1 MKHCLSAMIRYGV
14 FLILLL
20 LTFGCRKDLCYDHE
34 LHSASVKTVVA
45 ADWEQEWERVYDFD
59 WEQNWNVL
67 WGREYDELRPDIAEG
82 IRALVYSAGGGFSE
96 NNLSAEG
103 GRLPMKEGVYSLLF
117 YNNDTEYIL
126 FNDLTTSASASA
138 TTRTRTRGGFKELHA
153 GERTVSPPDMLYG
166 AYVKEHFAERTLESI
181 ELPVIMRPL
190 TYTYLIRYEFK
201 KGAQYVALARGAL
214 AGMAESVYLEDGHTG
229 ADAVTVMFDCT
240 VEDFGAEALVYSF
253 GVPDYP
259 GDHYVMG
266 RQGKHYA
273 LNLELR
279 MLNGK
284 FKTFEFDVTDQVTG
298 QPRGGVI
305 VVKDIEI
312 SDEEGTEGSG
322 SFDVTVDGWGEY
334 IDVELPLN

>member
-117 YNNDTEYIL
+117 YN
-126 FNDLTTSASASA
+126 
-138 TTRTRTRGGFKELHA
+138 
-153 GERTVSPPDMLYG
+153 P
-166 AYVKEHFAERTLESI
+166 
-181 ELPVIMRPL
+181 
-190 TYTYLIRYEFK
+190 
-201 KGAQYVALARGAL
+201 
-214 AGMAESVYLEDGHTG
+214 
-229 ADAVTVMFDCT
+229 
-240 VEDFGAEALVYSF
+240 
-253 GVPDYP
+253 
-259 GDHYVMG
+259 
-266 RQGKHYA
+266 
-273 LNLELR
+273 
-279 MLNGK
+279 
-284 FKTFEFDVTDQVTG
+284 
-298 QPRGGVI
+298 
-305 VVKDIEI
+305 
-312 SDEEGTEGSG
+312 
-322 SFDVTVDGWGEY
+322 
-334 IDVELPLN
+334 

>member
-214 AGMAESVYLEDGHTG
+214 AGMAESVYLDG
-229 ADAVTVMFDCT
+229 
-240 VEDFGAEALVYSF
+240 
-253 GVPDYP
+253 P
-259 GDHYVMG
+259 GG
-266 RQGKHYA
+266 GI
-273 LNLELR
+273 
-279 MLNGK
+279 LNGYRHFPGRGPESAVLHGDGGRHRVILHRGLRGGHK
-284 FKTFEFDVTDQVTG
+284 LPPGRPGEGGHLRRAVSGCPG
-298 QPRGGVI
+298 QAVHLHCRGPGGSRDRQRGHFHAFLGHRGDWMAGRGGV
-305 VVKDIEI
+305 
-312 SDEEGTEGSG
+312 
-322 SFDVTVDGWGEY
+322 F
-334 IDVELPLN
+334 LLR

>member
-1 MKHCLSAMIRYGV
+1 MKYCLSAMIRYGV

-45 ADWEQEWERVYDFD
+45 ADWEQEWERAYDFD

-67 WGREYDELRPDIAEG
+67 WGREYDELRPDIAAG
-82 IRALVYSAGGGFSE
+82 IRALVYSDGGGFSE
-96 NNLSAEG
+96 NNLPADG

-181 ELPVIMRPL
+181 ELPVIMRQ
-190 TYTYLIRYEFK
+190 I
-201 KGAQYVALARGAL
+201 
-214 AGMAESVYLEDGHTG
+214 
-229 ADAVTVMFDCT
+229 
-240 VEDFGAEALVYSF
+240 
-253 GVPDYP
+253 
-259 GDHYVMG
+259 G
-266 RQGKHYA
+266 RA
-273 LNLELR
+273 SCRER
-279 MLNGK
+279 
-284 FKTFEFDVTDQVTG
+284 V
-298 QPRGGVI
+298 
-305 VVKDIEI
+305 
-312 SDEEGTEGSG
+312 
-322 SFDVTVDGWGEY
+322 
-334 IDVELPLN
+334 